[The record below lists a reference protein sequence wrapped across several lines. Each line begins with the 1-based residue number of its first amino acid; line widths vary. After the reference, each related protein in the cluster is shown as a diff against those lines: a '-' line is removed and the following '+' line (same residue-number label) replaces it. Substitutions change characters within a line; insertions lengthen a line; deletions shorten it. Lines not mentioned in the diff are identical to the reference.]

1 MLSSLG
7 GELRDMP
14 TKGLA
19 SCKPLRS
26 LWRPSA
32 RSVAFK
38 QYRQPGCL
46 RVEWDGGGEAAGR
59 KKQQPLLSWTLHQQP
74 PPPSYFLEMW
84 PRASYHPLSREPRL
98 PGTRV
103 TPRQMWVRA
112 GVPSPGP
119 ALTLHG
125 VLSQGRV
132 GLNLPFHFSHHS
144 PSWSAGS

>member
-19 SCKPLRS
+19 NCKPLRS
-26 LWRPSA
+26 LWRPPA

-38 QYRQPGCL
+38 QYRQPGCH
-46 RVEWDGGGEAAGR
+46 RVERGGGGEAPGR